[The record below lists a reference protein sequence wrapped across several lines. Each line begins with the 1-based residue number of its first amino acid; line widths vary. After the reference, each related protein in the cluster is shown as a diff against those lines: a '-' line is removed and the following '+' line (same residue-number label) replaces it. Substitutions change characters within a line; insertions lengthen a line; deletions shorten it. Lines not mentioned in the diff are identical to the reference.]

1 MWIFGS
7 KTIRNR
13 YKTLIKL
20 IMSIDSHF
28 LVTEDEKD
36 SFHLHLPNYKGNQ
49 TMDFDIYLLEP
60 YLFISFVTEIE
71 GEKISCVNHFHKDAN
86 QQDMFNTAMANNL
99 DKVHQVLNKKHTEEG
114 KEKDEKKANNKIVS
128 IYHGIEITEEQRNA
142 LFYFIHELG
151 TPPYYYGDTKTST
164 TILRLEQKQL
174 GLEDGQLLYILS
186 GPLTRRNE
194 YLESLKTIKDM
205 NVFNLF
211 LLSCVTLIDSSDTGA
226 APANLYSILEKIGIT
241 EEELKERI
249 SKIEPT
255 PVEHFYDKEPP
266 SFLKDLL
273 HDEKEII
280 QGNEIIAIGEEEEID
295 FSDKEIDFSDDLIE
309 SQFEELNTIVTE
321 NDLNNAWTDE
331 YGVQY
336 SSDGEKLLRIT
347 QSLDSYIVKDG
358 TKVICDDAFNAIGF
372 DKYSLKRIVL
382 PETIVSIGGLAFAYN
397 EGLMSI
403 NIPQSVK
410 FIKEENP
417 FSCCFNLHTVKWDN
431 DNYIKEGIL
440 IYDSLYKK
448 LISCLSWQYID
459 DNITNVWSLSDFA
472 KEFGPKASVGEF
484 SKKGTGNTFK
494 GCAFHDGK
502 GGSIT
507 AVHFDDKLGVMS
519 INEIFAQ
526 KEDLSVV
533 QSISGK
539 YFLCKSFDPQIVST
553 STIDLPSGLEEIA
566 REAFACNNMV
576 DKICIPESVNC
587 IGEEAFRSC
596 RNLIS
601 INIPNRL
608 TQLRE
613 GVFSE
618 CSSLTNITL
627 PDSLAIIEDNSFFNC
642 NNLESIIIPS
652 KVKRI
657 GENVF
662 SGCTNLRSIVVD
674 EGNNYYDSR
683 NNCNAIIETN
693 SNTLVVGCSTTI
705 IPKNVVKIGNYAFAG
720 SSINEI
726 IIPEGIKEIGNNAFE
741 ACDIKQL
748 KLPNGVVKIGS
759 SAFVYCNNLVSITIP
774 NSVESI
780 DNDPPNS
787 FLNVFR
793 SCNSLKFIFIEKGSK
808 AKFERLLPNYEDK
821 LVEQDKEV
829 ERNKEES
836 VGMQILEQFGNAIGR
851 KVNTTRHLLLL
862 QQLLNNSL
870 FIFKHPSDKS
880 NLPSFMWNEEGL
892 YLGYDP
898 VVIYTIPF
906 LWIRTIAQR
915 NVGKFDEVMDL
926 LNREFPNFV
935 IDHLDATSIVQGIT
949 HNGFCGFEPQFDINI
964 NIELLKKFYIDS
976 VSLKEF
982 IHFFG
987 NNINISKQDLLPS
1000 QTNKVCIPSASNSL
1014 NIIISEMVDD
1024 VRKGNLVNK

>member
-71 GEKISCVNHFHKDAN
+71 GEKISCVNHFHKDTN
-86 QQDMFNTAMANNL
+86 QQEMFNTAMANNL
-99 DKVHQVLNKKHTEEG
+99 DKIHQVLSKKHTEEG
-114 KEKDEKKANNKIVS
+114 KEKDETDANNKIVS
-128 IYHGIEITEEQRNA
+128 IYHDIEITEEQRDA

-151 TPPYYYGDTKTST
+151 TPPYYYGDTKIST

-174 GLEDGQLLYILS
+174 GLEDDQLLYILS
-186 GPLTRRNE
+186 GSLIRRNE

-211 LLSCVTLIDSSDTGA
+211 LLSCVTLVDSSDTGA
-226 APANLYSILEKIGIT
+226 APANLYGILEKIGIT
-241 EEELKERI
+241 EEKLKERI
-249 SKIEPT
+249 SRIEPT
-255 PVEHFYDKEPP
+255 PIEHFYDRELPPILKE
-266 SFLKDLL
+266 LL
-273 HDEKEII
+273 PFDEKDNI
-280 QGNEIIAIGEEEEID
+280 QGNEIIAIGEEEID
-295 FSDKEIDFSDDLIE
+295 FSDEVIE
-309 SQFEELNTIVTE
+309 SQLVEQNTIVTE
-321 NDLNNAWTDE
+321 DDLNNAWTDE

-336 SSDGEKLLRIT
+336 SPDGERLLRIT
-347 QSLDSYIVKDG
+347 QSLVSYVVKDG

-382 PETIVSIGGLAFAYN
+382 PETIVFIGGLAFAYN

-403 NIPQSVK
+403 NIPKSVK

-448 LISCLSWQYID
+448 LISCLSWQYVD

-484 SKKGTGNTFK
+484 TLKGTRNTFK

-502 GGSIT
+502 GGKIT

-533 QSISGK
+533 QSVYGK
-539 YFLCKSFDPQIVST
+539 YVLCKVFDPQIVST
-553 STIDLPSGLEEIA
+553 STINLPSGLEEIA
-566 REAFACNNMV
+566 GEAFACNNMV
-576 DKICIPESVNC
+576 DKICIPESVNF

-596 RNLIS
+596 QNLKS

-608 TQLRE
+608 TRLRE

-618 CSSLTNITL
+618 CSSLTNIIL
-627 PDSLAIIEDNSFFNC
+627 PESLATIDDNSFFNC
-642 NNLESIIIPS
+642 NSLESIIIPS

-662 SGCTNLRSIVVD
+662 SGCTNLCSIVVD
-674 EGNNYYDSR
+674 EGNSCYDSR

-759 SAFVYCNNLVSITIP
+759 SAFVYCKNLFSITIP
-774 NSVESI
+774 NSVELI

-787 FLNVFR
+787 FLDVFS
-793 SCNSLKFIFIEKGSK
+793 SCNSLKFIYIEKGSK

-821 LVEQDKEV
+821 LVEQDKKV

-836 VGMQILEQFGNAIGR
+836 VSLQILEQFGEAVGR
-851 KVNTTRHLLLL
+851 KVHSTRHLLLL
-862 QQLLNNSL
+862 QQLLYNSL
-870 FIFKHPSDKS
+870 YIFKHPSDKS

-892 YLGYDP
+892 YLGYDN
-898 VVIYTIPF
+898 VLIYTIPF
-906 LWIRTIAQR
+906 VWIRTLAQKD
-915 NVGKFDEVMDL
+915 VGRFDEVMDL
-926 LNREFPNFV
+926 LNREFPHFV
-935 IDHLDATSIVQGIT
+935 NDHLDATSIVQGIT

-964 NIELLKKFYIDS
+964 NITLLKKFYVDS
-976 VSLKEF
+976 VALKEF

-987 NNINISKQDLLPS
+987 DNINISKQDLLPS
-1000 QTNKVCIPSASNSL
+1000 QNNKVCIPSASNSL